1 MGYAEDQVQKV
12 MKALNTPGTVIS
24 CQTYE
29 EAQSLFQ
36 ILAIKNVRWNGGL
49 HVSED
54 KIIGWEAYK
63 ADTIYTLRDGM
74 LLYGNLKHAISRGDR
89 IVYFQDMSSSV
100 SLWDMLSV

>member
-1 MGYAEDQVQKV
+1 MEYAEDQVQKV
-12 MKALNTPGTVIS
+12 MEELNTPGSVIN

-29 EAQSLFQ
+29 EAQALFQ
-36 ILAIKNVRWNGGL
+36 ILASKNVRWNGGL

-54 KIIGWEAYK
+54 KIIGWDAYK
-63 ADTIYTLRDGM
+63 VDTIYTLRDGM

-89 IVYFQDMSSSV
+89 IVCFQDISPSV